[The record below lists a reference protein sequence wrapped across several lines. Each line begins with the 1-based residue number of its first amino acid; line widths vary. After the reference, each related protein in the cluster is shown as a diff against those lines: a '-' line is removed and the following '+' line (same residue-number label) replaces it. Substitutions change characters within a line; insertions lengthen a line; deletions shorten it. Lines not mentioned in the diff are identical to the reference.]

1 MRRWAKNK
9 VNKDGSIKPGQKYV
23 VEFNGKPIST
33 SVEKAFKAACR
44 DAGLPDVVPH
54 HLRHTAATWLMQRGV
69 SKSDAADFLGMSEE
83 VLNRVYFH
91 SHPDFQKHA
100 AEAITRKA

>member
-1 MRRWAKNK
+1 MRRWAKN
-9 VNKDGSIKPGQKYV
+9 GQSYV
-23 VEFNGKPIST
+23 VEFNGEPIKT

-69 SKSDAADFLGMSEE
+69 TLNEASDFLGMTHET
-83 VLNRVYFH
+83 LLRVYHH
-91 SHPDFQKHA
+91 SHPDYQKNA
-100 AEAITRKA
+100 ADAITRKR